1 MSPVYHLALSSKWRS
16 RIWMQI
22 FQSQHWWSFSC
33 TITLPIDCIFASFC
47 NKNHGTHGSMHFWK
61 PILYGVTF
69 KGKQRLAVSMF
80 VFWREE
86 LKGKERREREF
97 CRMGEV
103 RQCEQRERGKKRSM
117 MALGQFLIWDFAL
130 MALWQ
135 LPKVSIEIYHIHTC
149 ILFLSTFG
157 KKISLMTR
165 GFALVAG
172 EFWE

>member
-1 MSPVYHLALSSKWRS
+1 
-16 RIWMQI
+16 
-22 FQSQHWWSFSC
+22 
-33 TITLPIDCIFASFC
+33 
-47 NKNHGTHGSMHFWK
+47 MHFWK

-117 MALGQFLIWDFAL
+117 MALGQFLI
-130 MALWQ
+130 
-135 LPKVSIEIYHIHTC
+135 
-149 ILFLSTFG
+149 
-157 KKISLMTR
+157 
-165 GFALVAG
+165 
-172 EFWE
+172 